1 MVRTVRADF
10 IRTWY
15 KPGVISLAFL
25 HASRPRIP
33 PLGCKMCFLMQETVR
48 DKRQK
53 RPSLPD
59 MKGTADDVMDE
70 EEFK

>member
-1 MVRTVRADF
+1 MKLRHCKVFRQKTTKV
-10 IRTWY
+10 
-15 KPGVISLAFL
+15 SLR
-25 HASRPRIP
+25 HVSNIASARQI
-33 PLGCKMCFLMQETVR
+33 TVR

-59 MKGTADDVMDE
+59 VKGTADDVMDE